1 MKEWN
6 KKMQALF
13 DGLKA
18 PNKTNYLQKDGKEPK
33 NDLLPGI
40 GGGPL
45 PNISSPGQ
53 GAASSATATTDEALR
68 EALEGLAERAET
80 GAAPAESTGEA
91 ALGEAGK
98 ERFEKA
104 DSLRENATAKGDRL
118 YEALVS
124 YATQQDGRYGKLI
137 DQISEKG
144 YRNFAGVADILASYA
159 GEGDRAA
166 GYAAANGAADNGGN
180 PDSYA
185 AAQAARQRLAFT
197 EAGNEAA
204 LGYYND
210 QLDRWLSAL
219 TAAGKDAASLYGLA
233 EKTVE
238 STHTAATE
246 EGKRGEGLFDSLA
259 DLQGEREEADADRFS
274 ALLSHYEKLKAQ
286 DSSLTGAGDSGP
298 SPMELDKEFES
309 LVAGKGVTG
318 TPLSKTDALIALWQ
332 KYPTKREYLL
342 EKYQDVLNQSYHF
355 DG

>member
-13 DGLKA
+13 DGLQA
-18 PNKTNYLQKDGKEPK
+18 QSKTNYLQKDGKETK

-45 PNISSPGQ
+45 PNISTG
-53 GAASSATATTDEALR
+53 GTGTTDSATATTDDALR
-68 EALEGLAERAET
+68 AALAGLAGRAET
-80 GAAPAESTGEA
+80 GAAPAESAGEA
-91 ALGEAGK
+91 ALRDAGE

-104 DSLRENATAKGDRL
+104 DSLRENATAKGNAL
-118 YEALVS
+118 YEALLS
-124 YATQQDGRYGKLI
+124 YATKQDGRYDKLI

-144 YRNFAGVADILASYA
+144 YRQFAGVSDILSDYAAA
-159 GEGDRAA
+159 GERAA
-166 GYAAANGAADNGGN
+166 GEAAANGAADNGGN

-185 AAQAARQRLAFT
+185 AAQAARQRLDFT

-219 TAAGKDAASLYGLA
+219 TAAGSDAASLYGLA

-238 STHTAATE
+238 SAHTAATE
-246 EGKRGEGLFDSLA
+246 EGKRGESLFSSLA
-259 DLQGEREEADADRFS
+259 DLAGEREEAEADRFS
-274 ALLSHYEKLKAQ
+274 SLLSHYAKLKEQ
-286 DSSLTGAGDSGP
+286 ESSASAAGTSGP
-298 SPMELDKEFES
+298 SPMELDKEFEA

-332 KYPTKREYLL
+332 KYPAKREYLL
-342 EKYQDVLNQSYHF
+342 EKYEDVLNQSYQF
-355 DG
+355 EG